1 LNFEL
6 RNFSSVRPPE
16 WVSAVYFAYLLVAAG
31 SMGLVPIRRRVR
43 IMAASAASLAGVGM
57 LASLPCLATA
67 QVVRDWAPGVFLL
80 AGYWVP
86 GLFSVAPNARLER
99 WLSRIDARLFALE
112 PVAAVGARAP
122 RLILEVLEL
131 SYLSCYA
138 LVPGIFAM
146 LYWHPSAGAAL
157 ENRFWTGVLLS
168 EFMCYGLLPWL
179 PSRPPRTL
187 EGASAIDRRGLFTRR
202 LNLWVLGHV
211 SVQANT
217 FPSGHVAGSLIAA
230 LIAWQALPIVGAA
243 ALFLALLISV
253 ATVVGRYH
261 YAADAVLGGLVALA
275 VFALVLMF

>member
-1 LNFEL
+1 M
-6 RNFSSVRPPE
+6 RPPE

>member
-1 LNFEL
+1 
-6 RNFSSVRPPE
+6 VRPPE
-16 WVSAVYFAYLLVAAG
+16 WVSAVYFAYLLVAASG
-31 SMGLVPIRRRVR
+31 VWSVPIRRRIR
-43 IMAASAASLAGVGM
+43 IVVASAISLAGVAL
-57 LASLPCLATA
+57 LASLPGSATA

-99 WLSRIDARLFALE
+99 WLWRIDARLFALG

-122 RLILEVLEL
+122 RLMLEVLEL

-138 LVPGIFAM
+138 LVPSIFAM

-157 ENRFWTGVLLS
+157 ANRFWTGVLLS
-168 EFMCYGLLPWL
+168 EFICYGLLPWL

-187 EGASAIDRRGLFTRR
+187 EGESAIDRRGLFTRR

-230 LIAWQALPIVGAA
+230 LIAWQALPIVGAVA
-243 ALFLALLISV
+243 WLLALLIAV

-261 YAADAVLGGLVALA
+261 YAADAVFGALVAVA
-275 VFALVLMF
+275 VFAVVG